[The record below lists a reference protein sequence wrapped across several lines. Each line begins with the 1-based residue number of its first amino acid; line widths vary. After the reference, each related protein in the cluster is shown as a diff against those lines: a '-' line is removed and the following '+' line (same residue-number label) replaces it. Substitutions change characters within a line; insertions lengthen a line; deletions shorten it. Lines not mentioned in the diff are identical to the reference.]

1 MNCFLERMFSGV
13 SVVVVSVFVI
23 QIGAV
28 NRAIVL
34 TAQRTTATV
43 MADAMR
49 VIVIVTKVTAACTAV
64 M

>member
-1 MNCFLERMFSGV
+1 MFSGV
-13 SVVVVSVFVI
+13 SVVVVSAFVI

-34 TAQRTTATV
+34 IAQRTTVTV
-43 MADAMR
+43 MADVMR
-49 VIVIVTKVTAACTAV
+49 GIVIVTKVTAACIAV